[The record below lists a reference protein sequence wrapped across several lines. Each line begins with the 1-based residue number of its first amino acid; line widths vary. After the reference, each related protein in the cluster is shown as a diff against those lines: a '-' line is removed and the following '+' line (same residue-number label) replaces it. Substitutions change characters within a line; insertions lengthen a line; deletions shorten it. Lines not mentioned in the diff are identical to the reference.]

1 MPQPCTVVIFG
12 ATGDLTH
19 RKLIPALYNLAADGD
34 LPAAT
39 AVVGFA
45 RRDKTDEGF
54 RSEMEEATKKFSRQ
68 SVRDELWQSFA
79 SGLYYHRSEFG
90 DADGYT
96 RLAKRLD
103 EIDAQRGTSGN
114 RLFYLSVAPSEFE
127 GILEHL
133 KAAGLNKAAEGSWAR
148 VIVEKPFGTDLP
160 SAQELNGVVARTFHE
175 RDTFRIDHY
184 LGKETAQ
191 NMMVLR
197 FANAIFE
204 PLWNTRFVDHVQ
216 ITASEP
222 LGVEG
227 RGPYYESSG
236 ALRDMVQNHLLQLL
250 SIVAMEPPHSM
261 DSDSVRDEKLRVLRA
276 LKPID
281 TRDISKIAVRG
292 QYHSGVIKGSS
303 VPAYATEHGVKPQST
318 TETFV
323 ALKAEIEN
331 WRWAGVPFFLRT
343 GKRLAERVAEIVVN
357 FRPVPHSALGPT
369 ALRPGANRLVIR
381 LQPNESIRLYCLAKQ
396 PGEGMNLSS
405 VHLDL
410 AFDQFFKEGQMEA
423 YQRLLLDVIN
433 GRLALF
439 VRRDEQEA
447 AWTWVEPILNEWAAS
462 NKPPKPYAAG
472 TWGPAAASAMLAQH
486 GTCWLEE
493 EN

>member
-1 MPQPCTVVIFG
+1 
-12 ATGDLTH
+12 
-19 RKLIPALYNLAADGD
+19 
-34 LPAAT
+34 
-39 AVVGFA
+39 
-45 RRDKTDEGF
+45 
-54 RSEMEEATKKFSRQ
+54 
-68 SVRDELWQSFA
+68 
-79 SGLYYHRSEFG
+79 
-90 DADGYT
+90 
-96 RLAKRLD
+96 
-103 EIDAQRGTSGN
+103 
-114 RLFYLSVAPSEFE
+114 
-127 GILEHL
+127 
-133 KAAGLNKAAEGSWAR
+133 
-148 VIVEKPFGTDLP
+148 
-160 SAQELNGVVARTFHE
+160 
-175 RDTFRIDHY
+175 
-184 LGKETAQ
+184 
-191 NMMVLR
+191 
-197 FANAIFE
+197 
-204 PLWNTRFVDHVQ
+204 
-216 ITASEP
+216 
-222 LGVEG
+222 
-227 RGPYYESSG
+227 
-236 ALRDMVQNHLLQLL
+236 MVQNHLLQLL

-281 TRDISKIAVRG
+281 TRDIPKIAVRG
-292 QYHSGVIKGSS
+292 QYHAGVIKGTS

-323 ALKAEIEN
+323 ALKVEIEN

-357 FRPVPHSALGPT
+357 FRPVPHSALGAP

-447 AWTWVEPILNEWAAS
+447 AWRWVEPILNEWAAS

-486 GTCWLEE
+486 DTCWLEE